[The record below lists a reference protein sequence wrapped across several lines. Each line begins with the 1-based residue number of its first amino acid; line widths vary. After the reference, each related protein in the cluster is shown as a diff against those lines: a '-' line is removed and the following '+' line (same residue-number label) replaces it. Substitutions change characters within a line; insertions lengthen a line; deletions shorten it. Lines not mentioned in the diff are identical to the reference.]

1 MRRPWVHIFQTG
13 GASFVNAAASAAVL
27 AITARLLGPE
37 GRGTYAAATT
47 WVLLFST
54 LGSLSLGQSIVH
66 RIAGRA
72 PAGWLP
78 AAAGTSL
85 AIGGLIAVVDY
96 ALVATAYVAGDG
108 QVFRHLSAQVLLVAF
123 AALPFLIANA
133 NLPYILYALDALHV
147 ANAAQIAG
155 AAGLLTATILLVGPL
170 NLGVT
175 GALISFVVG
184 AACMTAVA
192 GSYLVRRAVRLR
204 VDWGLA
210 RQMVVGCGQL
220 HLNTVGSYLFTQSS
234 VLILNQFRP
243 IAETGQYQ
251 LAIQLFSFS
260 LLFSNAMGT
269 VAYGLVTTKGAD
281 AAWPEQR
288 SLIKQGLVLAAVA
301 VPAGYLLAPVI
312 IPLVA
317 GPAFLPSVALFRWL
331 LPAGLGATL
340 SSLMASQWIGR
351 GMFWQ
356 ASAIT
361 IVTGI
366 ISVGLDLVLIP
377 PYGMHGAVVSTLVTY
392 GIATLTNGAM
402 VMWVDRHV
410 SNLGRSIG
418 R

>member
-13 GASFVNAAASAAVL
+13 GASFVEAGASSAGL
-27 AITARLLGPE
+27 ASTGRLLGPE

-54 LGSLSLGQSIVH
+54 LGSLSLGQSVVH
-66 RIAGRA
+66 SIAGRA

-78 AAAGTSL
+78 TAAGTSL

-96 ALVATAYVAGDG
+96 ALVATAYVAGGG
-108 QVFRHLSAQVLLVAF
+108 QVFRHLSGQVLFVAF

-133 NLPYILYALDALHV
+133 NLPYILYALDALRV
-147 ANAAQIAG
+147 ANAAQIVG

-184 AACMTAVA
+184 AACTTAVA

-210 RQMVVGCGQL
+210 RQMVVGSGQL

-234 VLILNQFRP
+234 VLILNHFRP

-260 LLFSNAMGT
+260 LLFSTAMGT
-269 VAYGLVTTKGAD
+269 VA
-281 AAWPEQR
+281 
-288 SLIKQGLVLAAVA
+288 
-301 VPAGYLLAPVI
+301 
-312 IPLVA
+312 
-317 GPAFLPSVALFRWL
+317 
-331 LPAGLGATL
+331 
-340 SSLMASQWIGR
+340 
-351 GMFWQ
+351 
-356 ASAIT
+356 
-361 IVTGI
+361 
-366 ISVGLDLVLIP
+366 
-377 PYGMHGAVVSTLVTY
+377 
-392 GIATLTNGAM
+392 
-402 VMWVDRHV
+402 
-410 SNLGRSIG
+410 
-418 R
+418 